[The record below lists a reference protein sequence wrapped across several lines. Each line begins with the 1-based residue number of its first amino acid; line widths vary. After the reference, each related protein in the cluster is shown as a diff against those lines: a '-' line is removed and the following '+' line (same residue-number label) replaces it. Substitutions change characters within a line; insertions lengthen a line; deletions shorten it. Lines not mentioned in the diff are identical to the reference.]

1 MRILLANKFYF
12 LKGGAERYCFELS
25 KLLEKHGE
33 AVVPF
38 AMEDSRN
45 LETPYAK
52 YFPSRVL
59 TEKAGVVDSFRT
71 VGRMLW
77 SFEAARKMRALV
89 REEKPDIL
97 HAHNIYHQ
105 LSPSI
110 LRAAAEAGVPSVMTL
125 HDHHL
130 ISPNYN
136 MYLDGRVAEPSVAH
150 PYLDT
155 FVRRLVDRSLAK
167 SAVSAF
173 EGWLHRTLRA
183 YADVQTFIA
192 PSRYLKDMVVKHGV
206 EEARVQVVPHFI
218 DLAGRTA
225 AESSKPSVLFVG
237 RLSEEKGAHV
247 LVEAMTHLP
256 NVEAV
261 IVGEGPART
270 RLHGMARGAQNVR
283 FAGELH
289 GEDLERE
296 YAAARVIV
304 IPSVCPET
312 FGLTALEAYAWGK
325 PVIASDIGG
334 LPEVVRAGETGLL
347 SPPGNV
353 ELLVEA
359 INRLVQSESEAK
371 KMGLAGRRLAES
383 EYNPEIHYRRL
394 KEVYERASRAA

>member
-1 MRILLANKFYF
+1 MRILQANKFYF

-38 AMEDSRN
+38 AMEDPRN
-45 LETPYAK
+45 LNTPYAT

-59 TEKAGVVDSFRT
+59 TEKPGIVESFRIA
-71 VGRMLW
+71 GRMLW
-77 SFEAARKMRALV
+77 SFEAARKMRDLID
-89 REEKPDIL
+89 ETKPDIL

-110 LRAAAEAGVPSVMTL
+110 LRAAADSGVPSVMTL

-130 ISPNYN
+130 VSPNYN
-136 MYLDGRVAEPSVAH
+136 MYLDGQVAEPSVAH

-155 FVRRLVDRSLAK
+155 LVRRLVDRSLAK
-167 SAVSAF
+167 STLSAF
-173 EGWLHRTLRA
+173 EGWLHHALGA
-183 YADVQTFIA
+183 YRDVKTFIA

-218 DLAGRTA
+218 DLAGKNVSERS
-225 AESSKPSVLFVG
+225 ENRVLFVG
-237 RLSEEKGAHV
+237 RLSEEKGARV

-256 NVEAV
+256 HVEAV

-270 RLHGMARGAQNVR
+270 RLHGMARGLKNVR

-289 GEDLERE
+289 GDALERE
-296 YAAARVIV
+296 YAAARAIV
-304 IPSVCPET
+304 IPSVCPEV

-347 SPPGNV
+347 FTPGSV
-353 ELLVEA
+353 DQLVAA
-359 INRLVQSESEAK
+359 IDKLVSSEDESK
-371 KMGLAGRRLAES
+371 KMGQAGRDLAER
-383 EYNPEIHYRRL
+383 EYDPDTHHRRVREIYD
-394 KEVYERASRAA
+394 RAKYK